1 MFLTQKGNNMTITEK
16 LRLEVYIREQ
26 HQKHG
31 DDFYVEL
38 AKVLEKIQNEQKIDN
53 DPRGKPTFGVRWN

>member
-1 MFLTQKGNNMTITEK
+1 MKITERLK
-16 LRLEVYIREQ
+16 LELVIREL

-31 DDFYVEL
+31 EDFYVEL
-38 AKVLEKIQNEQKIDN
+38 AKVLEKIQNENTTDN